1 MNKYHSWGL
10 YPKIKPKSV
19 QKTYWRGD
27 IKFFDGNCNVLP
39 YGLGRSYGD
48 VCLVKDGTLI
58 DTSELKH
65 FISFDKEKGIIKC
78 ESGVSLEQILKL
90 IVPNGWFL
98 PVTPGT
104 KYITV
109 GGAIANDVHGKNHH
123 KSGSFGHY
131 VRNLEII
138 RSDGSR
144 LFCSPTE
151 NGELFYATIG
161 GLGLTGLIL
170 TAEIFL
176 KRIRNEFLYLQTIKF
191 NSLSEFF
198 EINEESEKKY
208 EYTVAWIDAT
218 NGGINSIRGIYQ
230 RANHLDYD
238 HVGKIEKFK
247 IKVPIILP
255 FSLINKFTTF
265 FFNVLYYT
273 KQFDKLSE
281 EIVHY
286 DKFFYPLDGVDN
298 WNYLY
303 GRKGFL
309 QYQFVIPK
317 DNSEKNL
324 LTILNTIK
332 RAGLSSFLTVL
343 KTFGE
348 MPKAGLLS
356 FPRDGLT
363 LAFDFPISSHI
374 FSKLDEID
382 KLIVEF
388 GGALYPAKDA
398 RMKPEIFRRCFPEV
412 DKFILHKDFRFSS
425 AFWERVMC

>member
-1 MNKYHSWGL
+1 
-10 YPKIKPKSV
+10 
-19 QKTYWRGD
+19 
-27 IKFFDGNCNVLP
+27 
-39 YGLGRSYGD
+39 
-48 VCLVKDGTLI
+48 
-58 DTSELKH
+58 
-65 FISFDKEKGIIKC
+65 
-78 ESGVSLEQILKL
+78 
-90 IVPNGWFL
+90 
-98 PVTPGT
+98 
-104 KYITV
+104 
-109 GGAIANDVHGKNHH
+109 
-123 KSGSFGHY
+123 
-131 VRNLEII
+131 
-138 RSDGSR
+138 
-144 LFCSPTE
+144 
-151 NGELFYATIG
+151 
-161 GLGLTGLIL
+161 LIL

-317 DNSEKNL
+317 ENSEKNL

-343 KTFGE
+343 KTFGK